1 MIECWRFQH
10 RPSRRVPIIMAI
22 IVLVVI
28 FVILYFI
35 LD

>member
-1 MIECWRFQH
+1 MIECWQFAH

-28 FVILYFI
+28 FFLLY
-35 LD
+35 LWLE